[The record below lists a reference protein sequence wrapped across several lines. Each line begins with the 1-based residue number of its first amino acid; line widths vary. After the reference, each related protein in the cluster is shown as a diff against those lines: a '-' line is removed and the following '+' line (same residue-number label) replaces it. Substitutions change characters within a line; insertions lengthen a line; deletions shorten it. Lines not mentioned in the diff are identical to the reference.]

1 MRLLENRV
9 AVVTRATR
17 GIGLAI
23 ARTFASHGASLV
35 VAGTNLKE
43 NTMITTLKAQ
53 LGEKVSTVPLALE
66 AHGQD
71 KSYPQVYPPLAVVFA
86 ETVQD
91 VQEVLAWCRANK
103 TPVIPYGV

>member
-1 MRLLENRV
+1 MNSFLQ
-9 AVVTRATR
+9 
-17 GIGLAI
+17 
-23 ARTFASHGASLV
+23 
-35 VAGTNLKE
+35 E

-71 KSYPQVYPPLAVVFA
+71 KSYPRVYPPLAVVFA

-91 VQEVLAWCRANK
+91 VQEVLAWCRVNK
-103 TPVIPYGV
+103 TPVIPYGAGSSFEGQLTPRVP

>member
-1 MRLLENRV
+1 
-9 AVVTRATR
+9 
-17 GIGLAI
+17 
-23 ARTFASHGASLV
+23 
-35 VAGTNLKE
+35 
-43 NTMITTLKAQ
+43 MITELKAQ

-91 VQEVLAWCRANK
+91 VQEVLVDPDGILNPGK
-103 TPVIPYGV
+103 IF